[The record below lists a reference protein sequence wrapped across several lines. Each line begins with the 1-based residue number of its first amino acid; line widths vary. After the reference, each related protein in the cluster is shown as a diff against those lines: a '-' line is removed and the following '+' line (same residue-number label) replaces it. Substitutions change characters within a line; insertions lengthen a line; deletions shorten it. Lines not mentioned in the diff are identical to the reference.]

1 MTYQKFRS
9 ILPGALLFF
18 LGACTSVVAP
28 LAKPSVSQETAA
40 LRAGEYNLDQKHA
53 ALMFEIDHLGYSTY
67 LGRFNIFDARL
78 DFDEASPEAARVDAI
93 IDMKSLDIAN
103 PDFAQTLT
111 GPQWFDAD
119 QFPQAVFRSTSITVT
134 GEATG
139 EMLGELTL
147 HGVTRPVR
155 LEVTFN
161 GGGRDLIRNAYIVGF
176 SASGQIKRSEFGVD
190 RLGGLLANTV
200 RIRIEAE
207 FKKN

>member
-1 MTYQKFRS
+1 MTYQTFR
-9 ILPGALLFF
+9 ALLPAAILFF
-18 LGACTSVVAP
+18 VGACTSVVAP
-28 LAKPSVSQETAA
+28 LAKPSPSQDVTA
-40 LRAGEYNLDQKHA
+40 LRAGDYHLDQKHA

-67 LGRFNIFDARL
+67 LGRFDVFDARL
-78 DFDEASPEAARVDAI
+78 DFDEAAPEAARVEAV
-93 IDMKSLDIAN
+93 IDINSLDIAN
-103 PDFAQTLT
+103 PEFAETLT

-134 GEATG
+134 GGATG

-155 LEVTFN
+155 LDVTFN

-190 RLGGLLANTV
+190 RLSGLLADTV